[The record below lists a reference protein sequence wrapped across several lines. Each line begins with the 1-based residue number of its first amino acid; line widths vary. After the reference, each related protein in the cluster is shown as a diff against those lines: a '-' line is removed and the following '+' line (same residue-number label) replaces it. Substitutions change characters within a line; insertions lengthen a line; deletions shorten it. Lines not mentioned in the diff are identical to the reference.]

1 MEFLSRGR
9 WRWWG
14 SNGHYCTQINLARF
28 KVATDWCRFCN
39 IVERVCRSGQK
50 GYDDLQKIVRWVFR
64 NRSCW
69 DCMEVN
75 LTLNRYEKKLQSMM
89 YCLNSL
95 KTEHL
100 WKFQLPIDSSSD
112 CAFSSW
118 PNAEICPKT
127 ILDFFFQKGY
137 KIVSSCTGPIH
148 TTVSCAYESHQKWN
162 CCANKG
168 IQAHT
173 SLFLRSMN
181 DKDRL

>member
-1 MEFLSRGR
+1 MTLMMMGVFFSSSFFFLHRTRVKTLRWVLVVVVKGQNITPFAKKMEFLSRGR

-28 KVATDWCRFCN
+28 KVATDWCKFCN

-50 GYDDLQKIVRWVFR
+50 GCDDLQKIVRWVFH

-127 ILDFFFQKGY
+127 ILDFFFRRATK
-137 KIVSSCTGPIH
+137 
-148 TTVSCAYESHQKWN
+148 
-162 CCANKG
+162 
-168 IQAHT
+168 
-173 SLFLRSMN
+173 
-181 DKDRL
+181 